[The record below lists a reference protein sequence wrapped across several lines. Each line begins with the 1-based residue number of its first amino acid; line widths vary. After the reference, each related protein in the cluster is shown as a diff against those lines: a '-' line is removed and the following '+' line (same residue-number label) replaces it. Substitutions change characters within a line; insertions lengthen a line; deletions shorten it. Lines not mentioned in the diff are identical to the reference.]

1 MSPVPLPTRDAPPFG
16 PGLAPRHGRLGHVR
30 GGRLP
35 WQGWRDGAEGVTEGC
50 IHRAN
55 GMPVG
60 ATLIGRAGTDTQLLG
75 YACAF
80 EQATQLR
87 VEPRIDGR
95 RVG

>member
-1 MSPVPLPTRDAPPFG
+1 
-16 PGLAPRHGRLGHVR
+16 
-30 GGRLP
+30 
-35 WQGWRDGAEGVTEGC
+35 
-50 IHRAN
+50 
-55 GMPVG
+55 MPVG